1 MKTGNLTPRELEV
14 LRMSSLGAS
23 NVISKLGISRS
34 TFLTHW
40 YNIRTKL
47 NATSRLQALVKALKL
62 NLISL
67 DEIKGE

>member
-1 MKTGNLTPRELEV
+1 MKTGNLTPRELEI
-14 LRMSSLGAS
+14 LRMSSLGTS
-23 NVISKLGISRS
+23 DVIQKLGISRN

-40 YNIRTKL
+40 CNIRTKL
-47 NATSRLQALVKALKL
+47 NATSRIQALVKALKL